1 VKKRLIVA
9 ALAAGAAGVWW
20 GSGER
25 PRLYEPGACR
35 AIDGDT
41 LDCAGR
47 RVRLANIDAPELHGR
62 CPSEIQMAER
72 AKLAAMIA
80 LADAPV
86 RVVPDG
92 GPSGGK
98 DRYGRLIARV
108 SVDGNDLGATLVAQG
123 LARPYTGGARQGW
136 CG

>member
-1 VKKRLIVA
+1 MKKRLIVA
-9 ALAAGAAGVWW
+9 ALVAGAAGAWW
-20 GSGER
+20 GSGEG

-47 RVRLANIDAPELHGR
+47 RVRLANIDAPELNGR
-62 CPSEIQMAER
+62 CPSEIQTAER

-80 LADAPV
+80 IADAAV
-86 RVVPDG
+86 RVVPD
-92 GPSGGK
+92 GGK

-108 SVDGNDLGATLVAQG
+108 TVDGKDLGGVLVAQG
-123 LARPYTGGARQGW
+123 LARPYAGGARKGW

>member
-1 VKKRLIVA
+1 MRKRLIAA
-9 ALAAGAAGVWW
+9 ALAAGAAGAWW

-25 PRLYEPGACR
+25 PRTYEAGACR
-35 AIDGDT
+35 AVDGDT

-62 CPSEIQMAER
+62 CTAETQMAER

-86 RVVPDG
+86 RVVPEGRD
-92 GPSGGK
+92 

-108 SVDGNDLGATLVAQG
+108 AIDGRDLGETLIAQS
-123 LARPYTGGARQGW
+123 LARPYSGGARKGW

>member
-1 VKKRLIVA
+1 MRKRLIAA

-20 GSGER
+20 GGGEA
-25 PRLYEPGACR
+25 PRTYEPGACR
-35 AIDGDT
+35 AVDGDT

-47 RVRLANIDAPELHGR
+47 RVRLANIDAPELNGR

-92 GPSGGK
+92 GK
-98 DRYGRLIARV
+98 DRYGRLLARAT
-108 SVDGNDLGATLVAQG
+108 VDGKDLGGVLVAQG
-123 LARPYTGGARQGW
+123 LARPYAGGARKSW

>member
-1 VKKRLIVA
+1 MKKRLIAA
-9 ALAAGAAGVWW
+9 ALVAGAAGAWW
-20 GSGER
+20 GSGEG

-47 RVRLANIDAPELHGR
+47 RVRLANIDAPEIHGR

-92 GPSGGK
+92 GPGGGK
-98 DRYGRLIARV
+98 DRFGRLIARV
-108 SVDGNDLGATLVAQG
+108 TVDGTDLGGALVAQG
-123 LARPYTGGARQGW
+123 LARPYAGGARKGW